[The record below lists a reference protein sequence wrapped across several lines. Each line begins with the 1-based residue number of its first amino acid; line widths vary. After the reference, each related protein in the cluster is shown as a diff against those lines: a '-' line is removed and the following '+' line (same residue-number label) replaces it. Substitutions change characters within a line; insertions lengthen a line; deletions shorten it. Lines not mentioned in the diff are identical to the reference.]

1 MEKRKERSKEGGGE
15 CESGEKTENKRDKGV
30 RKKRRATPSLERE
43 GWGELTRPI
52 TEQLL
57 NLWSKEIKLK
67 H

>member
-1 MEKRKERSKEGGGE
+1 MTVE
-15 CESGEKTENKRDKGV
+15 ESRRMTV
-30 RKKRRATPSLERE
+30 RLLQSTFTPSLERE

-57 NLWSKEIKLK
+57 NLWSKEVNIK